1 MSSLAKKI
9 DELIEQ
15 KSLLKHPFYQMWSE
29 GKLSI
34 DSLAGYSKEY
44 FQMVKA
50 VPRFVGAIA
59 KFAPDDMLSEIRSNQ
74 AEEQEHIELWPG
86 FAVSLG
92 VSESEIAS
100 YAGLAKTNAAVIELS
115 ELMTSLEGGAAAMY
129 AFEKEIPKIS
139 HTKLEGL
146 EKFYSITASD
156 ATEYFRL
163 HMEADIRHAA
173 TWQNILDRVP
183 EQRHAELLEIADRS
197 LSAQNHLLDSCY
209 ENYCISN
216 SQNTL

>member
-1 MSSLAKKI
+1 MNSLVKKI

-15 KSLLKHPFYQMWSE
+15 KSLLKHPFYQMWSD
-29 GKLSI
+29 GKLSV

-50 VPRFVGAIA
+50 VPSFVDAIA
-59 KFAPDDMLSEIRSNQ
+59 KFAPDALVEEIRSNG
-74 AEEQEHIELWPG
+74 AEESEHIQPWTD

-92 VSESEIAS
+92 VQRDEIDN
-100 YAGLAKTNAAVIELS
+100 YTGLEKTNQAVSELS
-115 ELMTSLEGGAAAMY
+115 QTITSLETGAAAMY

-146 EKFYSITASD
+146 EKFYNITSND

-173 TWQNILDRVP
+173 TWQNILENIP
-183 EQRHAELLEIADRS
+183 EEKHAALIEVAEKS

-209 ENYCISN
+209 ESYC
-216 SQNTL
+216 QTL

>member
-1 MSSLAKKI
+1 MDSLSKRI
-9 DELIEQ
+9 DNIIEE

-29 GKLSI
+29 GKLSV

-50 VPRFVGAIA
+50 VPEFVGTIA
-59 KFAPDDMLSEIRSNQ
+59 SFAPGSLVTEIRENQ
-74 AEEQEHIELWPG
+74 AEEAEHLNPWIN
-86 FAVSLG
+86 FAASLG
-92 VSESEIAS
+92 VNGTEIAS
-100 YAGLAKTNAAVIELS
+100 YSGLEKTNNSVSELS
-115 ELMTSLEGGAAAMY
+115 RLITNLESGAVAMY

-146 EKFYSITASD
+146 EKFYGIVSED

-163 HMEADIRHAA
+163 HMEADIRHAQ
-173 TWQNILDRVP
+173 TWRGIIDAIP
-183 EQRHAELLEIADRS
+183 EEKHDEMISVAEKS

-209 ENYCISN
+209 ESYC
-216 SQNTL
+216 QAL

>member
-1 MSSLAKKI
+1 MNSLSKRI
-9 DELIEQ
+9 DDIIEE
-15 KSLLKHPFYQMWSE
+15 KSLLKHPFYQMWSD

-50 VPRFVGAIA
+50 VPDFVGTIA
-59 KFAPDDMLSEIRSNQ
+59 SFAPDSLVTEIKENQ
-74 AEEQEHIELWPG
+74 AEEAEHLKPWIN

-92 VSESEIAS
+92 VNDSEIVNYS
-100 YAGLAKTNAAVIELS
+100 GLEKTNNAVSELS
-115 ELMTSLEGGAAAMY
+115 QLITNLESGAVAMY

-146 EKFYSITASD
+146 EKFYSITASE

-173 TWQNILDRVP
+173 TWRNIIDSIPEEKHDELIRV
-183 EQRHAELLEIADRS
+183 AEKS

-209 ENYCISN
+209 ENYC
-216 SQNTL
+216 QAL

>member
-1 MSSLAKKI
+1 
-9 DELIEQ
+9 
-15 KSLLKHPFYQMWSE
+15 MWSD
-29 GKLSI
+29 GKLSV

-50 VPRFVGAIA
+50 VPSFVDAIA
-59 KFAPDDMLSEIRSNQ
+59 KFAPDALVEEIRSNG
-74 AEEQEHIELWPG
+74 AEESEHIQPWTD

-92 VSESEIAS
+92 VQRDEIDN
-100 YAGLAKTNAAVIELS
+100 YTGLEKTNQAVSELS
-115 ELMTSLEGGAAAMY
+115 QTITSLETGAVAMY

-146 EKFYSITASD
+146 EKFYNITSD
-156 ATEYFRL
+156 SATQYFRL

-173 TWQNILDRVP
+173 TWQNILENIP
-183 EQRHAELLEIADRS
+183 EEKHAALIEVAEKS

-209 ENYCISN
+209 ESYC
-216 SQNTL
+216 QTL

>member
-1 MSSLAKKI
+1 MNSLVKKI

-15 KSLLKHPFYQMWSE
+15 KSLLKHPFYQMWRD
-29 GKLSI
+29 GKLSM

-50 VPRFVGAIA
+50 VPSFVDAIA
-59 KFAPDDMLSEIRSNQ
+59 KFAPETMIGEIRSNG
-74 AEEQEHIELWPG
+74 AEESEHIQPWTD

-92 VSESEIAS
+92 VQRDEIDN
-100 YAGLAKTNAAVIELS
+100 YTGLEKTNQAVSELS
-115 ELMTSLEGGAAAMY
+115 ELMTSFEGGAAAMY

-139 HTKLEGL
+139 HTKLDGL
-146 EKFYSITASD
+146 EKFYNITSDD
-156 ATEYFRL
+156 ATQYFRL

-173 TWQNILDRVP
+173 TWQNILENIP
-183 EQRHAELLEIADRS
+183 EEKYSALIEVAEKS

-209 ENYCISN
+209 ESYC
-216 SQNTL
+216 QTL

>member
-1 MSSLAKKI
+1 MNSLVKKI

-15 KSLLKHPFYQMWSE
+15 KSLLKHPFYQMWSD
-29 GKLSI
+29 GKLSM

-50 VPRFVGAIA
+50 VPSFVDAIA
-59 KFAPDDMLSEIRSNQ
+59 KFAPDALVEEIRSNG
-74 AEEQEHIELWPG
+74 AEESEHIQPWTD

-92 VSESEIAS
+92 VQRDEIDN
-100 YAGLAKTNAAVIELS
+100 YTGLEKTNQAVSELS
-115 ELMTSLEGGAAAMY
+115 QTITSLETGAAAMY

-146 EKFYSITASD
+146 EKFYNITSDD
-156 ATEYFRL
+156 ATQYFRL

-173 TWQNILDRVP
+173 TWQNILENIP
-183 EQRHAELLEIADRS
+183 EEKHAALIEVAEKS

-209 ENYCISN
+209 ESYC
-216 SQNTL
+216 QTL

>member
-15 KSLLKHPFYQMWSE
+15 KSLLKHPFYQMWSD

-50 VPRFVGAIA
+50 VPFFVDAIA
-59 KFAPDDMLSEIRSNQ
+59 KFAPSELVEEIRSNQ
-74 AEEQEHIELWPG
+74 KEEAEHIEPWTHFAASLG
-86 FAVSLG
+86 IKKDEISNYTGLEKTNKAVS
-92 VSESEIAS
+92 
-100 YAGLAKTNAAVIELS
+100 ELS
-115 ELMTSLEGGAAAMY
+115 SLMTSLEEGAAAMY

-139 HTKLEGL
+139 HTKLDGL
-146 EKFYSITASD
+146 EKFYGITTND

-173 TWQNILDRVP
+173 TWQNILDSIP
-183 EQRHAELLEIADRS
+183 EEQHEHLIEVAQKS
-197 LSAQNHLLDSCY
+197 LDAQNHLLDSCY
-209 ENYCISN
+209 ENYC
-216 SQNTL
+216 QAL

>member
-1 MSSLAKKI
+1 MNSLVKKI

-15 KSLLKHPFYQMWSE
+15 KSLLKHPFYQMWRD
-29 GKLSI
+29 GKLSM

-50 VPRFVGAIA
+50 VPSFVDAIA
-59 KFAPDDMLSEIRSNQ
+59 KFAPETMIGEIRSNG
-74 AEEQEHIELWPG
+74 AEESEHIQPWTD

-92 VSESEIAS
+92 VQRDEIDN
-100 YAGLAKTNAAVIELS
+100 YTGLEKTNQAVSELS
-115 ELMTSLEGGAAAMY
+115 ELMTSFEGGAAAMY

-139 HTKLEGL
+139 HTKLDGL
-146 EKFYSITASD
+146 EKFYNITSDD
-156 ATEYFRL
+156 ATQYFRL

-173 TWQNILDRVP
+173 TWQNILENIP
-183 EQRHAELLEIADRS
+183 EEKHADMIEVAEKS

-209 ENYCISN
+209 ESYC
-216 SQNTL
+216 QTL

>member
-1 MSSLAKKI
+1 MNSLVKKI

-15 KSLLKHPFYQMWSE
+15 KSLLKHPFYQMWRD
-29 GKLSI
+29 GKLSM

-50 VPRFVGAIA
+50 VPSFVDAIA
-59 KFAPDDMLSEIRSNQ
+59 KFAPETMIGEIRSNG
-74 AEEQEHIELWPG
+74 AEESEHIQPWTD

-92 VSESEIAS
+92 VQRDEIDN
-100 YAGLAKTNAAVIELS
+100 YTGLEKTNQAVSELS
-115 ELMTSLEGGAAAMY
+115 ELMTSFEGGAAAMY

-139 HTKLEGL
+139 HTKLDGL
-146 EKFYSITASD
+146 EKFYNITSDD
-156 ATEYFRL
+156 ATQYFRL

-173 TWQNILDRVP
+173 TWQNILENIP
-183 EQRHAELLEIADRS
+183 EEKHSALIEVAEKS

-209 ENYCISN
+209 ESYC
-216 SQNTL
+216 QTL

>member
-1 MSSLAKKI
+1 MNSLVKKI

-15 KSLLKHPFYQMWSE
+15 KSLLKHPFYQMWSD
-29 GKLSI
+29 GKLSM

-50 VPRFVGAIA
+50 VPSFVDTIT
-59 KFAPDDMLSEIRSNQ
+59 KFAPEALIEEIRSNR
-74 AEEQEHIELWPG
+74 AEESEHIQPWTD

-92 VSESEIAS
+92 VQRDEIDN
-100 YAGLAKTNAAVIELS
+100 YTGLEKTNQAVSELS
-115 ELMTSLEGGAAAMY
+115 QTITSLEAGAAAMY

-146 EKFYSITASD
+146 EKFYNITSDD
-156 ATEYFRL
+156 ATQYFRL

-173 TWQNILDRVP
+173 TWQNILENIP
-183 EQRHAELLEIADRS
+183 EEKHAALIEVAEKS

-209 ENYCISN
+209 ESYC
-216 SQNTL
+216 QTL